1 MNKKWYVLH
10 VMTGEEVA
18 IRNVIENKIGV
29 KAWVPRRTVCERRQG
44 IIKTVVKT
52 LIPAYVFIQIFLE
65 PKVYYQLRSVVGVIR
80 FLGGF
85 GPEPVQESEMNYL
98 FRLCSDGEIAGLS
111 TLSIGDGVRVTAGPL
126 RGMEGQI
133 VRIDRRKLRAKVRL
147 TLLGRA
153 HEVDM
158 GIEVLENET
167 QKEAQTETESGKTMD
182 APGMETAAG
191 VS

>member
-1 MNKKWYVLH
+1 MNKKWYVLQ
-10 VMTGEEVA
+10 VMTGDEVA

-29 KAWVPRRTVCERRQG
+29 TAWVPRRIVYERHQG
-44 IIKTVVKT
+44 KVKSVIKTM
-52 LIPAYVFIQIFLE
+52 IPSYVFVQIFLE

-85 GPEPVQESEMNYL
+85 GPEPVENHEMNYM
-98 FRLCSDGEIAGLS
+98 FQLCGDGEIAGLS
-111 TLSIGDGVRVTAGPL
+111 TLSIGDGVRVMAGPL

-133 VRIDRRKLRAKVRL
+133 VKIDRRKLRAKVRL
-147 TLLGRA
+147 TLLGRP

-167 QKEAQTETESGKTMD
+167 ETEFGKAMD
-182 APGMETAAG
+182 APGMEAAAS
-191 VS
+191 V